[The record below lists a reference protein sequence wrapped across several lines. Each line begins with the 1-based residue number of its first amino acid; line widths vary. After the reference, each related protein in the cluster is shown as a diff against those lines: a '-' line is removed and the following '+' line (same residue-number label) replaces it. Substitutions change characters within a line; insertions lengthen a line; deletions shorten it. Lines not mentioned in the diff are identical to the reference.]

1 MSTPR
6 TDQDAPWKIILRNYF
21 QEAIEFFFPDTAR
34 LIDWSRGI
42 EFLDKELVQI
52 AIEAKIGRRYADQL
66 VKVWLKQGKEAILLI
81 HAEIQAK
88 PEANFGERMLVY
100 NLRIFNLLHRPVVS
114 LAILCDGDRRW
125 RPNRYE
131 FIAPD
136 TQLTFTFGMVKL
148 LDYQDHWDELE
159 QNQNP
164 FATVVMAHLKMM
176 ATKGKNKSQ
185 ERKYW
190 KFWLIRRLYE
200 KGYNRERVLNL
211 YRFIDWLIM
220 LPKALND
227 EVWAELKAYEE
238 ENKVPYIT
246 SVEKIGFERGIAQG
260 VQQGV
265 QQGEQKLTI
274 LLLEQRLGQISP
286 ELREQIDGLS
296 LPQLEALAIALFDI
310 TSIAELETWLSQK

>member
-34 LIDWSRGI
+34 LIDWSRSI

-52 AIEAKIGRRYADQL
+52 AIE
-66 VKVWLKQGKEAILLI
+66 
-81 HAEIQAK
+81 
-88 PEANFGERMLVY
+88 
-100 NLRIFNLLHRPVVS
+100 
-114 LAILCDGDRRW
+114 
-125 RPNRYE
+125 
-131 FIAPD
+131 
-136 TQLTFTFGMVKL
+136 
-148 LDYQDHWDELE
+148 
-159 QNQNP
+159 
-164 FATVVMAHLKMM
+164 
-176 ATKGKNKSQ
+176 
-185 ERKYW
+185 
-190 KFWLIRRLYE
+190 
-200 KGYNRERVLNL
+200 
-211 YRFIDWLIM
+211 M

-286 ELREQIDGLS
+286 ELKEQIDGLS